1 VTPRAHLVCC
11 ATVLA
16 LSRGG
21 ITSCADQIMALSF
34 GWDLVARP
42 ASGDILRPVWD
53 ASARVLDARLAGDE
67 MAFGEARYQLATD
80 LSAYWTAQMRRAAT

>member
-1 VTPRAHLVCC
+1 MTPRAHLVCC

-21 ITSCADQIMALSF
+21 MAASADQIMALSN
-34 GWDLVARP
+34 GMDAVDRP

-53 ASARVLDARLAGDE
+53 CCNRVMDARLAGEE
-67 MAFGEARYQLATD
+67 MAFDAARYQLATG
-80 LSAYWTAQMRRAAT
+80 LSAYWTVQMRRAAS

>member
-1 VTPRAHLVCC
+1 MTPRAHLVCC

-21 ITSCADQIMALSF
+21 MTSCADQIMALSD
-34 GWDLVARP
+34 GMDAVAQP

-53 ASARVLDARLAGDE
+53 CCHRVMDARLAGDE
-67 MAFGEARYQLATD
+67 MAFAAARYQLATG
-80 LSAYWTAQMRRAAT
+80 LSAYWTVQIRRAAS